1 MNPKLSLVIGII
13 FISFSPIFVK
23 LAAEPAITAAFY
35 RIFMAWI
42 FLLPYCVAKGILK
55 IERKDLII
63 TLICGI
69 IFAADI
75 AVWNISILKIS
86 ATVSTLLA
94 NLAPVWVGLISF
106 FILRKQTG
114 KLFWAG
120 TVIAIIGMVVLVG
133 YRNILALHIN
143 DGVLLAVLAS
153 FFYSLYIVIS
163 KGILQRVNTLTFM
176 FYNMLASMIFL
187 LALGIG
193 GRYNLTHFPAATWLY
208 FLATGLICQLA
219 GWITINYAI
228 KFLAPTKVSITL
240 LSQTVVTGL
249 LAAIMLHEKLGL
261 AEIAGSLIV
270 LGGIAITFLKPSQS
284 KIS

>member
-1 MNPKLSLVIGII
+1 MNPKASLALGII

-42 FLLPYCVAKGILK
+42 FLLPYCIFKGLLK
-55 IERKDLII
+55 IGRKDLLI
-63 TLICGI
+63 TIICGI

-120 TVIAIIGMVVLVG
+120 TIIAIAGMVVLVG
-133 YRNILALHIN
+133 YRNIIELHIN
-143 DGVLLAVLAS
+143 QGVMLAVLAS
-153 FFYSLYIVIS
+153 FFYSLYIVTS
-163 KGILQRVNTLTFM
+163 KGVLQRVNTLTFM

-187 LALGIG
+187 LVLGLG
-193 GRYNLTHFPAATWLY
+193 GGYNLTRFPTATWLY

-228 KFLAPTKVSITL
+228 KFLPPTKVSITL

-249 LAAIMLHEKLGL
+249 LAAVMLHEKLGVT
-261 AEIAGSLIV
+261 EIIGSLIV